1 MDLNLL
7 CINKLWNEDDYNEK
21 RCYGSDVVVFNLF
34 FVDYKNIYIYLF
46 NVCYIMIC
54 GIYSLMKIFF

>member
-1 MDLNLL
+1 MDLILL
-7 CINKLWNEDDYNEK
+7 CINKLWNEEDYNEK

-46 NVCYIMIC
+46 NVCY
-54 GIYSLMKIFF
+54 LM